1 MHEHKS
7 MGIHY
12 LIRAAILAGFA
23 FYVVKLVKI
32 DKLQYYIVPKMIP
45 YVKVTSIV
53 LFLLAVYYIYLAL
66 QSTHQRN
73 EETACDCGHAHS
85 SSISKNILMY
95 GVFIVPL
102 LMGFMLPDKIMG
114 SEVAA
119 VKGMNLNVSS
129 IQTPI
134 MSSAPPLTEDIE
146 DEEQG
151 QEDSFAAIIKEN
163 SLIPEDRIAAIEEQL
178 RDKDTGITD
187 KADGE
192 VSSEEKLDA
201 LFPTDIYTEEYGAL
215 GQQLYPK
222 EVIPVVEEGFLEI
235 ITVID
240 LYRQN
245 FVGKK
250 LEISGFVYRE
260 DNMAPNQFV
269 ISRMAMTC
277 CAADSMPYGILV
289 ESSRAASYAEDSWM
303 KLTGVIGVTEYDGI
317 EIISL
322 DAQKIEMM
330 EAPKDPYVYPYFG
343 DFTDLVQE

>member
-12 LIRAAILAGFA
+12 LIRAGILAGFA

-66 QSTHQRN
+66 QSTHQGD
-73 EETACDCGHAHS
+73 ESTECDCGHAPS
-85 SSISKNILMY
+85 ASISKNIMMY

-134 MSSAPPLTEDIE
+134 MPTAPPLADDREDGVQ
-146 DEEQG
+146 D
-151 QEDSFAAIIKEN
+151 DSFVAIIKEN
-163 SLIPEDRIAAIEEQL
+163 SLIPEDRLATIEDQL
-178 RDKDTGITD
+178 RENDTGSSD
-187 KADGE
+187 QMEEAL
-192 VSSEEKLDA
+192 SSEDKLDA
-201 LFPTDIYTEEYGAL
+201 LFPTDEYTEEYGDL
-215 GQQLYPK
+215 GKQLYPK
-222 EVIPVVEEGFLEI
+222 DRITVTEEGFLEI

-240 LYRQN
+240 LYRQH
-245 FVGKK
+245 FIGKK

-260 DNMAPNQFV
+260 DKMASNQFV

-303 KLTGVIGVTEYDGI
+303 KLTGIIGVTEYDGV

-322 DAQKIEMM
+322 EAQKIEMM

-343 DFTDLVQE
+343 DFADLVQE